1 MFPMSNPFDACFQA
15 NVKGF
20 WWNLHLSDGTL
31 GAGQGY
37 KSPLQGGAGQGYKSP
52 LQGGAGQGTHVR
64 ACSGR
69 SPQTG
74 RHQGNKRK
82 GERKIGSRSADQE
95 VSQQYGNLTG
105 AAGRKGV
112 RQQADCL

>member
-1 MFPMSNPFDACFQA
+1 MFPVSNPFDACFQA

-31 GAGQGY
+31 
-37 KSPLQGGAGQGYKSP
+37 GAGQGYKSP